1 MSEGKRQLLKRA
13 TRSGRF
19 YALRAALR
27 TSGVVK
33 PVPAILI
40 LGHMRCGSSLLLHL
54 LLTHPGI
61 IGCGER
67 NSAYRSARD
76 LDRLEIEARL
86 RHSALFRHFRY
97 SVDQVNHD
105 KFTPNEELLHS
116 PRVRLIFL
124 VREPVAS
131 ISSIVQLTKKHY
143 GEWSATKAVD
153 YYIHRLNTL
162 ARLANATVPAG
173 EALSLTYE
181 ELIADTPGA
190 FERLQSFLNLPPGFS
205 EQYRV
210 QDFTGTRGD
219 PSHKIRSGRIVRN
232 HPAPQ
237 TEMPANEKDRALA
250 AYRAYQQS
258 LTNLTVAR

>member
-1 MSEGKRQLLKRA
+1 
-13 TRSGRF
+13 
-19 YALRAALR
+19 
-27 TSGVVK
+27 
-33 PVPAILI
+33 
-40 LGHMRCGSSLLLHL
+40 MRCGSSLLLHL

-97 SVDQVNHD
+97 AADQINHD

-116 PRVRLIFL
+116 PRIRLIFL

-143 GEWSATKAVD
+143 EEWSVAKAAE
-153 YYIHRLNTL
+153 YYVQRLNTL
-162 ARLANATVPAG
+162 ARLARLTILNG

-181 ELIADTPGA
+181 DLIADTPGV
-190 FERLQSFLNLPPGFS
+190 FERLQSFLNLPPRFS

-210 QDFTGTRGD
+210 QNFTGTRGD
-219 PSHKIRSGRIVRN
+219 PSDNILAGRIVRN
-232 HPAPQ
+232 KPAPQ
-237 TEMPANEKDRALA
+237 MAIPPNEMDRIRA
-250 AYRAYQQS
+250 AYRGYEQS
-258 LTNLTVAR
+258 LTNLDLAR